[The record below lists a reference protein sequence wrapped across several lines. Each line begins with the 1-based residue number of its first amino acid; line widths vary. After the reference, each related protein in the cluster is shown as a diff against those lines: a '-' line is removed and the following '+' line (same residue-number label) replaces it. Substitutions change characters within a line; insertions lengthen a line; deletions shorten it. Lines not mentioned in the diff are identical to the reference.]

1 MYLTIISDFV
11 QQINSGTK
19 HKITIHRLDNT
30 IQNLLLKLG
39 KFMQWTQCQ
48 EYLELFKQRV
58 LDKLK
63 VSQNLTAIYYFGG
76 FLYRKP

>member
-1 MYLTIISDFV
+1 
-11 QQINSGTK
+11 
-19 HKITIHRLDNT
+19 
-30 IQNLLLKLG
+30 
-39 KFMQWTQCQ
+39 MQWTQFQ